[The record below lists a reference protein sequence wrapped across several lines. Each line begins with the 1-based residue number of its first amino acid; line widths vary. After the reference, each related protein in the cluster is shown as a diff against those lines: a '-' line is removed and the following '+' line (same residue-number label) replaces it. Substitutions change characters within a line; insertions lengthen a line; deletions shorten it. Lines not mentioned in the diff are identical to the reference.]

1 MAFKIHMGGKRVG
14 FANFDAESQ
23 KGIMENLAK
32 KDNLMDYARKT
43 GIHPGV
49 KIDGK
54 PVDQAF
60 LDSIDLDK
68 GAKVA
73 KLKAEPK
80 KIIDEIIEPK
90 KTKKKSKKVKK

>member
-1 MAFKIHMGGKRVG
+1 MAFKVHMGGKRVG
-14 FANFDAESQ
+14 FANFDAETQ
-23 KGIMENLAK
+23 KGIKENLAK
-32 KDNLMDYARKT
+32 KDDLMDYARKT
-43 GIHPGV
+43 GIHPGI

-80 KIIDEIIEPK
+80 KIIDKPK